1 MAEVSPP
8 DPHSPRFQL
17 GSAQLEA
24 LVESKDTR
32 TLLSYGGASGLV
44 RALDSSAEYG
54 LSVNGTQP
62 EISRWAQGSP
72 QTLTSTIP
80 DSPTAP
86 QPPVAASPSK
96 PSPARASNHLRA
108 DIEDQ
113 IHCQFAERIAHYGTN
128 FLPEVQIKSLWRLA
142 WEAVQEKI
150 IIVLCIAAALSL
162 ALGIYEDV
170 TNENPDEP
178 KVSWVEGFAIIVA
191 ILIVIFAGSI
201 NDYQK
206 ERQFQQLNAKKEDR
220 QVKVRRNGGTMFIS
234 VYAVQVGDVLTVE
247 SGDIMCA
254 DALVLPGSSGI
265 SCDESTVTGESDPI
279 RKAALDVS
287 SAPSTSREVAVAPNL
302 DGIDPFLISGSKVI
316 AGVGTCLVIAV
327 GPNSFYGR
335 TLLSLRTENQPTPL
349 QIKLNRLADHISKL
363 GLLAAV
369 LMLIAL
375 LIRYFVNFA
384 QHPES
389 RGSATTI
396 VNAIVRIVI
405 TTVTI
410 VVVAV
415 PEGLPLAVTL
425 ALAFATTRMVY
436 DNCLVRVLA
445 SCETMGNATTICSDK
460 TGTLTENKMTVIAGT
475 LGDSYR
481 FTSTRTTVGLD
492 LASIGKKKKN
502 PKSANSKHRKGERG
516 SKKRAHHRVRDWMQ
530 QAHHDRSDPAL
541 HGTSGAPPSSV
552 YEGASHSLAVPD
564 VKIVITEADQLDDFP
579 SPSDAISGWPVD
591 GGSDNDA
598 PPSHYLPPPASP
610 SVDGRLSM
618 SSDDCSSQTSRHG
631 VGVMSISEVSQRVPG
646 RVLALVHE
654 ALSLNSTAFENTQSE
669 LEVEDKLH
677 ESTPLM
683 AQPVPGHDAS
693 SSPLLWGRFT
703 KLLKGGSKDKSTDPM
718 VITAPPE
725 PFKGPPTEKALL
737 QWARDSGSSSIQ
749 SIRDSVET
757 IKIWSFDSNKK
768 RMTVLVKYVRKND
781 TSGSQD
787 TYYRLYVKGAPELVL
802 TKCSHLLHAP
812 VPLDCHRSYSGNHSG
827 HPLHTPSQSDFG
839 SVPPSPTASFSRSPQ
854 PPAAWSLRAPT
865 PGFPDNGDDHSTTPF
880 LTVSPPEP
888 DDPIFRLGGATPPP
902 PWSAGDDGS
911 DGSALNPSSYSP
923 PASRSPQF
931 LSPQFLSPSP
941 TGLTLT
947 IPTPVI
953 GGNTMNRAGSEELLQ
968 VGSSIRPSTP
978 NSPSRAN
985 SVTPSGSDRS
995 FIFPASRT
1003 DIPTIPMS
1011 SHWSQEIVNTIS
1023 EYSNKS
1029 LRTIGVAYREFTD
1042 YDEALFTADQDDA
1055 LVDQLTWLGL
1065 FGIEDPL
1072 RPGVTESVAMCRQ
1085 AGVMVRMV
1093 TGDNVLTAR
1102 SIAIQCGIYEP
1113 GSGGIIME
1121 GPQFRKLSDEEM
1133 EFIAPR
1139 LQVLARSSPEDKKTL
1154 VNWLQKAKEVVAVTG
1169 DGTNDGPAL
1178 KSADIGFSMG
1188 ITGTEVAKEASSI
1201 ILMDDNFASIVKA
1214 TMWGRSVNDSVKK
1227 FLQFQLTVN
1236 ITAVLL
1242 AFVTAVSDSNQASV
1256 LTAVQLLW
1264 VNLIMDTL
1272 AALALATDQP
1282 TTALLQRPPDKF
1294 GGALVNLSM
1303 WKIIIGQSLFQITI
1317 CLVLYYIGDQIF
1329 DLDLAMPEERLVH
1342 RTLIFNTFVW
1352 MQIFNEINAR
1362 VLDTQLNVFHR
1373 IHKNW
1378 YFLIIFIV
1386 IAFLQVI
1393 IVEFGDVAFKTT
1405 HQEWYL
1411 WLTAVIIGLFSLPI
1425 GVLIKLIPDQWLGW
1439 LPSSITDNY
1448 HHPRDLT
1455 WKSPVDSVYTQI
1467 QNHPMFSGRS
1477 HTSLAG
1483 KSSFQS
1489 EKVTKSAIALTPMG
1503 SPGLVMSPSTGG
1515 EVPVLVLPEPAVNHG
1530 LAPPTGDSS
1539 PSRSSR
1545 GSFSFRRGKSAAG
1558 LTSAAV
1564 MIPAFT
1570 LTSVAVNNEMI
1581 KAQASPIKDDI
1592 YIPTSRDEN
1601 H

>member
-481 FTSTRTTVGLD
+481 FTSTRTTVG
-492 LASIGKKKKN
+492 
-502 PKSANSKHRKGERG
+502 
-516 SKKRAHHRVRDWMQ
+516 
-530 QAHHDRSDPAL
+530 
-541 HGTSGAPPSSV
+541 
-552 YEGASHSLAVPD
+552 
-564 VKIVITEADQLDDFP
+564 
-579 SPSDAISGWPVD
+579 
-591 GGSDNDA
+591 
-598 PPSHYLPPPASP
+598 
-610 SVDGRLSM
+610 
-618 SSDDCSSQTSRHG
+618 
-631 VGVMSISEVSQRVPG
+631 VMSISEVSQRVPG

-669 LEVEDKLH
+669 L
-677 ESTPLM
+677 
-683 AQPVPGHDAS
+683 
-693 SSPLLWGRFT
+693 
-703 KLLKGGSKDKSTDPM
+703 
-718 VITAPPE
+718 E

-812 VPLDCHRSYSGNHSG
+812 VPLDCHRK
-827 HPLHTPSQSDFG
+827 
-839 SVPPSPTASFSRSPQ
+839 
-854 PPAAWSLRAPT
+854 
-865 PGFPDNGDDHSTTPF
+865 
-880 LTVSPPEP
+880 
-888 DDPIFRLGGATPPP
+888 
-902 PWSAGDDGS
+902 
-911 DGSALNPSSYSP
+911 
-923 PASRSPQF
+923 
-931 LSPQFLSPSP
+931 
-941 TGLTLT
+941 
-947 IPTPVI
+947 
-953 GGNTMNRAGSEELLQ
+953 
-968 VGSSIRPSTP
+968 
-978 NSPSRAN
+978 
-985 SVTPSGSDRS
+985 
-995 FIFPASRT
+995 
-1003 DIPTIPMS
+1003 
-1011 SHWSQEIVNTIS
+1011 IVNTIS

-1503 SPGLVMSPSTGG
+1503 SPGPVMSPSTGG